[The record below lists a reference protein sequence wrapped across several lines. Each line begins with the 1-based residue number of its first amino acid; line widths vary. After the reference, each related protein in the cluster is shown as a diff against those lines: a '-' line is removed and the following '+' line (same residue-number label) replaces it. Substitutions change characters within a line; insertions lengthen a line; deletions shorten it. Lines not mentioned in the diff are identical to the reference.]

1 VQVYAGRRARNGV
14 PDVRKNVLPH
24 LLAQAE
30 GLPADLCVRPGVDD
44 AAATTDGLC
53 ELLYRLTGNEL
64 VAQFAG
70 VIGTVLR
77 VLLIL
82 VIAFV
87 LSRVLGRLIARF
99 ATRMD
104 RRIADRLAR
113 AEERGAIRTAEQY
126 RTRRTK
132 RLMAITGVLR
142 GAAGVAIW
150 SIAILVIVVEVLG
163 IALQPILAGAGLLS
177 VVVGFGAQQMI
188 RDVLAGIAM
197 LVEDHYGVG
206 DWIQIDDRI
215 GQVERV
221 GLRSTAFR
229 DIDGIVW
236 HVLNGEVQK
245 VGNLSQHYSRSTL
258 DVPLALDADVPTAKA
273 IIYKVATELAEDP
286 VWADDII
293 GTPEIW
299 GVQEFGPHGLAIRL
313 VTPTKPFANWDINR
327 QLRERLHHA
336 FTQAGIRQ
344 PSHLLAVGGQRSGFP
359 LVTRGE
365 EAAERPAGDG
375 RPRRGLV
382 PPEVTPLDEPPPLDL
397 DEVTGDAY
405 EDTQDRTAELRIS
418 RGREPRPD

>member
-1 VQVYAGRRARNGV
+1 MLQ
-14 PDVRKNVLPH
+14 P
-24 LLAQAE
+24 LLAQAD
-30 GLPADLCVRPGVDD
+30 GIPADLCVRPGVDE

-53 ELLYRLTGNEL
+53 ELLYRVTGNEL

-82 VIAFV
+82 AIAFV
-87 LSRVLGRLIARF
+87 VSRVLGRLITRF
-99 ATRMD
+99 AVRME

-132 RLMAITGVLR
+132 RLVSITGILR
-142 GAAGVAIW
+142 GAAGVVIW
-150 SIAILVIVVEVLG
+150 LIATLVIVVEVLG

-177 VVVGFGAQQMI
+177 VVVGFGAQQLI

-197 LVEDHYGVG
+197 LVEDQYGVG

-215 GQVERV
+215 GNVERV

-236 HVLNGEVQK
+236 HVLNGEVAR

-273 IIYKVATELAEDP
+273 IIFKVATELAEDP
-286 VWADDII
+286 VWRDDII
-293 GTPEIW
+293 GAPEIW
-299 GVQEFGPHGLAIRL
+299 GMQEFGPHGVAIRV

-344 PSHLLAVGGQRSGFP
+344 PSSLLAVGGQGTGPP
-359 LVTRGE
+359 LVTHADDAADARGQ
-365 EAAERPAGDG
+365 ASAH
-375 RPRRGLV
+375 RRQGLV
-382 PPEVTPLDEPPPLDL
+382 PPEVTPLDQPSRFDL
-397 DEVTGDAY
+397 DEITGDAY
-405 EDTQDRTAELRIS
+405 ADDDARDRTAELRLE
-418 RGREPRPD
+418 RGRTPRPD

>member
-1 VQVYAGRRARNGV
+1 
-14 PDVRKNVLPH
+14 VRKNVLPH

-30 GLPADLCVRPGVDD
+30 ELPGDLCLRTAADGTESVDP
-44 AAATTDGLC
+44 LC
-53 ELLYRLTGNEL
+53 ELLYRVFGNQL

-99 ATRMD
+99 AARME
-104 RRIADRLAR
+104 RRIASRLAR

-126 RTRRTK
+126 RTRRTQ
-132 RLMAITGVLR
+132 RLQAITGVLR

-150 SIAILVIVVEVLG
+150 FTALLVIVVEVLG
-163 IALQPILAGAGLLS
+163 VALQPILAGAGLIS

-197 LVEDHYGVG
+197 LVEDQYGVG
-206 DWIQIDDRI
+206 DWIQIEDRI

-221 GLRSTAFR
+221 GLRSTGFR
-229 DIDGIVW
+229 DMDGIVW
-236 HVLNGEVQK
+236 HVLNGEVQR
-245 VGNLSQHYSRSTL
+245 VGNLSQHWSRSTL
-258 DVPLALDADVPTAKA
+258 DVPVALDADVPTAKA
-273 IIYKVATELAEDP
+273 IIHKVATELAADP
-286 VWADDII
+286 VWGDDII
-293 GTPEIW
+293 GPPEIW
-299 GVQEFGPHGLAIRL
+299 GVQEFGPHGLAIRV
-313 VTPTKPFANWDINR
+313 VTPTKPMANWDINR
-327 QLRERLHHA
+327 QMRERLHHA

-344 PSHLLAVGGQRSGFP
+344 PSQLLAVGGQHSGFP
-359 LVTRGE
+359 LVTRPDE
-365 EAAERPAGDG
+365 DSTAPAAATD

-382 PPEVTPLDEPPPLDL
+382 PRHVTPLDAPPTVDL

-405 EDTQDRTAELRIS
+405 EDTRDRTAELRVE